1 MARARSNGGAYAWAL
16 VVLGC
21 GFVVTLLVAI
31 IFYTKIKQAEQDAV
45 EAESELAAY
54 VNLGQDGPALANWV
68 ERDDPD
74 TRGMSAFRVM
84 AEELAHKED
93 VIAARDIELATR
105 QAAQAEAEA
114 TIARERE
121 TIAAREAELA
131 RQKAQADGT
140 MQELQDRAR
149 QIEQQLASV
158 SAERDQIQQ
167 TLQSTMRDANASA
180 QTQIDALNDQLEDLE
195 AEYSGVLAN
204 AKEQADYIAYLED
217 QLRDD
222 IDVPQVAR
230 ADGEILS
237 VFNNG
242 RQLFINRGRRQGI
255 MLGMTFEVFDA
266 SDVIRLSDQ
275 GGLRGKAT
283 IEVYDI
289 QDDTATCRV
298 VRSTRGGQVTAAD
311 AIVNLVYD
319 PNKVFTFFVYGDF
332 DIEFD
337 GGEND
342 ISRIKGLVT
351 EWGAELAELR
361 LDEEGLPML
370 SPSIDFIVLGRQ
382 PEFPEEPGDENFDP
396 EVIQAWQAKV
406 REYEIYQAVLDDAK
420 LLRIPVL
427 NQNRF
432 IDLVGYYE
440 R

>member
-16 VVLGC
+16 VVMGC

-31 IFYTKIKQAEQDAV
+31 IFYTKIKQAEQDAAD
-45 EAESELAAY
+45 AESELATY
-54 VNLGQDGPALANWV
+54 VNVGQDGPALANYV
-68 ERDDPD
+68 DRDDPG
-74 TRGMSAFRVM
+74 TQGLSAFRVM
-84 AEELAHKED
+84 AEELTHKED
-93 VIAARDIELATR
+93 VIASLSNQISTL
-105 QAAQAEAEA
+105 QAAQAEAED
-114 TIARERE
+114 TITQERE

-140 MQELQDRAR
+140 MQEIQDRAR
-149 QIEQQLASV
+149 QIEQQLAAV
-158 SAERDQIQQ
+158 SAEREQIQQ
-167 TLQSTMRDANASA
+167 TLQETMSNANASA
-180 QTQIDALNDQLEDLE
+180 QNQIDALNDQLEDLE
-195 AEYSGVLAN
+195 SELADVLAN
-204 AKEQADYIAYLED
+204 EREQADYIAYLEE
-217 QLRDD
+217 QLRDK
-222 IDVPQVAR
+222 IEVPEVAR

-255 MLGMTFEVFDA
+255 MLGMTFEVFDS

-275 GGLRGKAT
+275 GGIRGKAT

-298 VRSTRGGQVTAAD
+298 VRSTRGGQVTASD
-311 AIVNLVYD
+311 AIVNLIYD

-342 ISRIKGLVT
+342 IGRIKSLVT

-361 LDEEGLPML
+361 LDEDGLPML
-370 SPSIDFIVLGRQ
+370 SPEIDFIVLGAQ
-382 PEFPEEPGDENFDP
+382 PVFPEEPDDNNFDP

-406 REYEIYQAVLDDAK
+406 REYETYQLLLDDAK